1 MATRNAA
8 RAKTA
13 RPTRRTPPSRSGWS
27 GWPLVGVAAIVAV
40 LVAVIV
46 VVQRGRGGPAG
57 DGTAAYVGG
66 DLHAAAAF
74 DGRLFVSGHDGAAY
88 SDAAGAWTQIGSLQG
103 KDGMGWATVAGAV
116 LVGGHQ
122 GLFRSTDRGA
132 SFSPAPGNL
141 PVTDVHALGSAG
153 STVYLASPQQG
164 LFVSTDAG
172 RNWQPRSS
180 AGQSFMGTMLVDP
193 KDPNHVLAPD
203 MSTGVTE
210 TRDGGQSWQPRGGPQ
225 GAMSLAWYP
234 TDTRHLLAVGMGGA
248 AESRDGG
255 ATWQQLAVPDGTA
268 VVVVETSGALI
279 AAVHT
284 GDKAEMSRSTDG
296 GRNWTRI

>member
-103 KDGMGWATVAGAV
+103 KDGRGWATVPGAV
-116 LVGGHQ
+116 L
-122 GLFRSTDRGA
+122 
-132 SFSPAPGNL
+132 
-141 PVTDVHALGSAG
+141 LG
-153 STVYLASPQQG
+153 
-164 LFVSTDAG
+164 
-172 RNWQPRSS
+172 
-180 AGQSFMGTMLVDP
+180 
-193 KDPNHVLAPD
+193 
-203 MSTGVTE
+203 
-210 TRDGGQSWQPRGGPQ
+210 
-225 GAMSLAWYP
+225 
-234 TDTRHLLAVGMGGA
+234 VGMGGA

-255 ATWQQLAVPDGTA
+255 ATRQQLAVPDGTA